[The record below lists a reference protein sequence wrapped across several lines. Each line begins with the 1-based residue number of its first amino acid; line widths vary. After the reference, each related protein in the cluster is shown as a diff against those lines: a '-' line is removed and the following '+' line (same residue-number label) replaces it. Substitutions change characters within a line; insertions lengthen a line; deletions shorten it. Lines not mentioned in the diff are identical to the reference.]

1 MTDRPR
7 VTDHSACAQVGAR
20 PLRWSAVVVSR
31 GLRASAVDTPH
42 TRSTHTKPAA
52 AVCAILGASLLA
64 VGAVLMKPV
73 ESSGISP
80 RIDGANGSI
89 DPYQESNM
97 KTLHAFRTAGALG
110 ALAVTHIALVSG
122 ASAQST
128 ALQWKVADG
137 GNGHW
142 YKVEVA
148 TSGIRWTVAR
158 TQAEAAAGYLGCA
171 ETNAEKLFFMTEF
184 GYRQIPAVCTAE
196 NGNPNTQYGPWIG
209 GWQDTSA
216 PDYTEPF
223 GGWQWLTGPS
233 FDPTEA
239 ACCNNFA
246 CSGAEA
252 FLHLY
257 WRLDIEQSWNDLPDN
272 TAPCSSPISYLVEW
286 SADCNADSIV
296 DYGQC
301 LNGTLPDY
309 NSNNVPD
316 CCERGEVCVAR
327 NYPVQWHVND
337 GGNGH
342 WYQGVAT
349 QTAVSWTSA
358 RARAVAIGAQLASIA
373 SRTEDDLVA
382 RLALENPLVWPTTVG
397 YGPWLG
403 GYQTSPSNDPL
414 ANWAWVTGEPWSY
427 VSDVVEFDNSS
438 RPDGQTDDYLHYINH
453 SRVWNDVRNDGDT
466 YYNSIGIRA
475 YMAEWS
481 ADCNSDGIVDY
492 GQILTGQLVDMN
504 TNGIPDICEQ
514 PRCQDSDITNNHV
527 VDGADLGALLAFWG
541 PVNPVLPQ
549 ADINR
554 DGVVNGA
561 DIGLLLANWGPC
573 GQ

>member
-1 MTDRPR
+1 MTDRPG
-7 VTDHSACAQVGAR
+7 VTDHSVCTQVSVR

-89 DPYQESNM
+89 DPHQESNM
-97 KTLHAFRTAGALG
+97 KTLNAFRTAGALS
-110 ALAVTHIALVSG
+110 ALAVTQIALVSR

-128 ALQWKVADG
+128 AVQWNVADG

-142 YKVEVA
+142 YQVMVA
-148 TSGIRWTVAR
+148 TTSISWFEANERSGSLGGHLATLTTTEENAWVHAITVNAPGAWGSNGHPFWT
-158 TQAEAAAGYLGCA
+158 
-171 ETNAEKLFFMTEF
+171 F
-184 GYRQIPAVCTAE
+184 
-196 NGNPNTQYGPWIG
+196 GPWIG
-209 GWQDTSA
+209 GHRDSSDNQIWVWVTGEPWSFTAWHPSQ
-216 PDYTEPF
+216 PDSNAQTVISF
-223 GGWQWLTGPS
+223 GGGGP
-233 FDPTEA
+233 TA
-239 ACCNNFA
+239 ATWADTFTD
-246 CSGAEA
+246 EPV
-252 FLHLY
+252 
-257 WRLDIEQSWNDLPDN
+257 R
-272 TAPCSSPISYLVEW
+272 SYIIEW

-309 NSNNVPD
+309 NSNNIPD
-316 CCERGEVCVAR
+316 CCERGEVCVAG
-327 NYPVQWHVND
+327 NYPVQWRVND

-358 RARAVAIGAQLASIA
+358 RARAIALGSQLASIG
-373 SRTEDDLVA
+373 SRAEDDFVA

-403 GYQTSPSNDPL
+403 GYQTSPSTDPF
-414 ANWAWVTGEPWSY
+414 ANWVWVTGEPWSY
-427 VSDVVEFDNSS
+427 VSDVVQFDNSS

-481 ADCNSDGIVDY
+481 ADCNSDEIVDY
-492 GQILTGQLVDMN
+492 GQILTDQLVDMN

-514 PRCQDSDITNNHV
+514 PPCQDSDITNNHV

-561 DIGLLLANWGPC
+561 DLGLLLTNWGPC

>member
-1 MTDRPR
+1 
-7 VTDHSACAQVGAR
+7 
-20 PLRWSAVVVSR
+20 
-31 GLRASAVDTPH
+31 
-42 TRSTHTKPAA
+42 
-52 AVCAILGASLLA
+52 
-64 VGAVLMKPV
+64 
-73 ESSGISP
+73 
-80 RIDGANGSI
+80 
-89 DPYQESNM
+89 M
-97 KTLHAFRTAGALG
+97 KTLHVLRTAGAL
-110 ALAVTHIALVSG
+110 AVTQIALVSG
-122 ASAQST
+122 ASAQAT
-128 ALQWKVADG
+128 AVQWRVEDG

-142 YKVEVA
+142 YQVRIIPDSLGW
-148 TSGIRWTVAR
+148 TSAMDK
-158 TQAEAAAGYLGCA
+158 AAMLGGYLTSA
-171 ETNAEKLFFMTEF
+171 ES
-184 GYRQIPAVCTAE
+184 TAE
-196 NGNPNTQYGPWIG
+196 RAFLFSEFSMPNHPDAYVQEAPWSTSIHYGPWIG
-209 GWQDTSA
+209 GRQDEHDPEFS
-216 PDYTEPF
+216 EPL
-223 GGWQWLTGPS
+223 GGWRWVTGSAFNPS
-233 FDPTEA
+233 ELF
-239 ACCNNFA
+239 CCNNFGCA
-246 CSGAEA
+246 GSENS
-252 FLHLY
+252 LHLY
-257 WRLDIEQSWNDLPDN
+257 WSDAEHRTSWNDLPD
-272 TAPCSSPISYLVEW
+272 TWTCGRMPIAFITEW

-309 NSNNVPD
+309 NSNNIPD
-316 CCERGEVCVAR
+316 CCERGEVCVAG
-327 NYPVQWHVND
+327 NYPVQWHTSD

-373 SRTEDDLVA
+373 SRTEDDFVA
-382 RLALENPLVWPTTVG
+382 RLALDNPLVWPTTVG

-403 GYQTSPSNDPL
+403 GYQTSPSTNPF

-427 VSDVVEFDNSS
+427 VSDVVQFDNSS

-514 PRCQDSDITNNHV
+514 PPCQDSDITNNHV

>member
-1 MTDRPR
+1 MTDRPG
-7 VTDHSACAQVGAR
+7 VTDHSACTQVGVR

-31 GLRASAVDTPH
+31 GLKASAMDSTPH
-42 TRSTHTKPAA
+42 PRSTRTGLAA

-64 VGAVLMKPV
+64 MGAVLMKPV
-73 ESSGISP
+73 ESSGISA

-97 KTLHAFRTAGALG
+97 KTLHPFRTAGALG
-110 ALAVTHIALVSG
+110 VLAVTQIALVSG
-122 ASAQST
+122 ASAQAT
-128 ALQWKVADG
+128 AVQWNVADG

-142 YKVEVA
+142 YQVMVA
-148 TSGIRWTVAR
+148 TTSISWFEANERSGSLGGHLATLTTTEENVWVHAITVNASGAWGSNGHPFWT
-158 TQAEAAAGYLGCA
+158 
-171 ETNAEKLFFMTEF
+171 F
-184 GYRQIPAVCTAE
+184 
-196 NGNPNTQYGPWIG
+196 GPWIG
-209 GWQDTSA
+209 GHRDSSDNQIWVWVTGEPWSFTAWHPSQ
-216 PDYTEPF
+216 PDSNAQTVISF
-223 GGWQWLTGPS
+223 GGGGP
-233 FDPTEA
+233 TA
-239 ACCNNFA
+239 ATWADTFTD
-246 CSGAEA
+246 EPV
-252 FLHLY
+252 
-257 WRLDIEQSWNDLPDN
+257 R
-272 TAPCSSPISYLVEW
+272 SYIIEW

-316 CCERGEVCVAR
+316 CCERGEVCVAG
-327 NYPVQWHVND
+327 NYPVQWRVND

-358 RARAVAIGAQLASIA
+358 RARAIALGSQLAAIG
-373 SRTEDDLVA
+373 SRAEDDFVA
-382 RLALENPLVWPTTVG
+382 RLALENPMVWPITVG

-403 GYQTSPSNDPL
+403 GYQASPSTDPF
-414 ANWAWVTGEPWSY
+414 ANWVWVTGEPWSY
-427 VSDVVEFDNSS
+427 VSDVVLFDNSS

-504 TNGIPDICEQ
+504 TTGIPDICEQ
-514 PRCQDSDITNNHV
+514 PPCQDSDITNNHV

-554 DGVVNGA
+554 DGDVNGA
-561 DIGLLLANWGPC
+561 DLGLLLTNWGPC

>member
-1 MTDRPR
+1 MTDRPG
-7 VTDHSACAQVGAR
+7 VTDHSVCTQVSVR

-89 DPYQESNM
+89 DPYQELNM
-97 KTLHAFRTAGALG
+97 KTLNAFRTAGALS
-110 ALAVTHIALVSG
+110 ALAVTQIALVSR

-128 ALQWKVADG
+128 AVQWNVADG

-142 YKVEVA
+142 YQVMVA
-148 TSGIRWTVAR
+148 TTSISWFEANERSGSLGGHLATLTTTEENAWVHAITVNAPGAWGSNGHPFWT
-158 TQAEAAAGYLGCA
+158 
-171 ETNAEKLFFMTEF
+171 F
-184 GYRQIPAVCTAE
+184 
-196 NGNPNTQYGPWIG
+196 GPWIG
-209 GWQDTSA
+209 GHRDSSDNQIWVWVTGEPWSFTAWHPSQ
-216 PDYTEPF
+216 PDSNAQTVISF
-223 GGWQWLTGPS
+223 GGGGP
-233 FDPTEA
+233 TA
-239 ACCNNFA
+239 ATWADTFTD
-246 CSGAEA
+246 EPV
-252 FLHLY
+252 
-257 WRLDIEQSWNDLPDN
+257 R
-272 TAPCSSPISYLVEW
+272 SYIIEW

-309 NSNNVPD
+309 NSNNIPD
-316 CCERGEVCVAR
+316 CCERGEVCVAG
-327 NYPVQWHVND
+327 NYPVQWRVND

-358 RARAVAIGAQLASIA
+358 RARAIALGSQLASIA
-373 SRTEDDLVA
+373 SRTEDDFVA

-403 GYQTSPSNDPL
+403 GYQTSTSTDPF
-414 ANWAWVTGEPWSY
+414 ANWVWVSGEPWSY
-427 VSDVVEFDNSS
+427 VSDVVQFDNSS

-514 PRCQDSDITNNHV
+514 PPCQDSDITNNHV

-554 DGVVNGA
+554 DGDVNGA
-561 DIGLLLANWGPC
+561 DLGLLLTNWGPC